1 MELQDAPE
9 STALDLIEHYSQ
21 TWRLLWNY
29 DEKQFTRL
37 AASRA
42 SDTPITYGQ
51 FQTVIASFRQELIN
65 KGEAS
70 SIFGQERD
78 HSFNAIL
85 GNIEQTAFGEP
96 LYQTCELKAAHLLY
110 FIVKDHPFVDGNKR
124 IGALLFL
131 VYLANEDYAHSLGP
145 CALTTLTLLLAQSSP
160 DSKDLM
166 IELVV
171 SLLSV
176 PKH

>member
-1 MELQDAPE
+1 MELQDDPE
-9 STALDLIEHYSQ
+9 LIALDLIKRYTQ
-21 TWRLLWNY
+21 TWRLLLNY
-29 DEKQFTRL
+29 DEKQFTQL
-37 AASRA
+37 PATKP
-42 SDTPITYGQ
+42 SDTPITYRQ
-51 FQTVIASFRQELIN
+51 IQNVITNFRRDLIE

-78 HSFNAIL
+78 HSLNAIL
-85 GNIEQTAFGEP
+85 GNIEQTAFKEP

-131 VYLANEDYAHSLGP
+131 LYLANEDYTHPLDP

-160 DSKDLM
+160 ESKDLM

-171 SLLSV
+171 SLLRV
-176 PKH
+176 TEH